1 MLFWIFVMLLI
12 VGIVLWF
19 VGCAEDI
26 FGVVIAGVFATVIGA
41 IVVLASVGII
51 AQEEIEAGAKIEGY
65 KARYESLVYQYENDL
80 YENDNDV
87 GKRELIADIESWN
100 SDLAYR
106 KAMQHNFWV
115 GIYWADI
122 YDEFEF
128 IPMTK

>member
-1 MLFWIFVMLLI
+1 MVFWIFVVLLI
-12 VGIVLWF
+12 VGIVLWV
-19 VGCAEDI
+19 VGNTQYSC
-26 FGVVIAGVFATVIGA
+26 GVEIAGVLVTIVGA
-41 IVVLASVGII
+41 IAVLISVGII
-51 AQEEIEAGAKIEGY
+51 AQAEIEAGANIEKY

-87 GKRELIADIESWN
+87 GKRELMANIEYWN